1 MKKALTPKAVTWL
14 LTLVYFSGYLTRTN
28 FQNILVAVE
37 TDTGHTNELLGIVV
51 SCLFFS
57 YAIGQIVNGRLSDK
71 IKPQTMIMCGLTA
84 SSIINLIFPFCAG
97 SIPVM
102 CVLWGINGFVQ
113 AMLWPPM
120 IQIMVRAMDADAYT
134 ENVPLLT
141 IGSSAAKVLI
151 VVLAPVML
159 LAFNWRAI
167 FFFCAAFALI
177 VATVFIINR
186 NRFDLRPLPQADGKK
201 KGLRLPKAAIFPIV
215 LIFAAIVLHGALRD
229 SLDTWMPNYLK
240 AEFAFDDKL
249 AILCKVFLTTF
260 GVLSIF
266 ISKWVFRKFFKNEV
280 ACAVW
285 LFAIA
290 STSAL
295 ILFALFGLKNVPITI
310 VTMTLVY
317 GIQSGIN
324 LMLISYV
331 PKRFSAYGNIS
342 TITGL
347 LDAFAYA
354 GSAISMFGITS
365 VVKGGGG
372 WRAATLTW
380 LLVSAAGTFCVLVAM
395 RPWKRF
401 CREADALVASA
412 EKETKAKTEAETK
425 VEA

>member
-1 MKKALTPKAVTWL
+1 MKKALSPNAVTWL

-28 FQNILVAVE
+28 FQNIMVAVQ
-37 TDTGHTNELLGIVV
+37 TDTGHNADLLGIVV

-57 YAIGQIVNGRLSDK
+57 YAIGQIVNGRLGDK
-71 IKPQTMIMCGLTA
+71 IKPQIMILCGLT
-84 SSIINLIFPFCAG
+84 SSAIINLIFPFCAG
-97 SIPVM
+97 SVPVM

-120 IQIMVRAMDADAYT
+120 IQIMVRAMNAEEYT

-141 IGSSAAKVLI
+141 IGSSAAKVMI

-159 LAFNWRAI
+159 LFFNWRAI
-167 FFFCAAFALI
+167 FFFCSVFAFGVAALFF
-177 VATVFIINR
+177 TNR
-186 NRFDLRPLPQADGKK
+186 NRIALAPLPEASSKQ
-201 KGLRLPKAAIFPIV
+201 KGFRLPKAAVFPIL

-295 ILFALFGLKNVPITI
+295 VLFALFGLKNVPITI

-347 LDAFAYA
+347 LDTFAYA

-365 VVKGGGG
+365 VVKGGGD

-380 LLVSAAGTFCVLVAM
+380 LLVSVSGTFCVLVATK
-395 RPWKRF
+395 PWKRF
-401 CREADALVASA
+401 CQIAEDAEQKAAEA
-412 EKETKAKTEAETK
+412 
-425 VEA
+425 

>member
-1 MKKALTPKAVTWL
+1 MKKSLTPKAVTWL

-28 FQNILVAVE
+28 FQNIMVAVQ
-37 TDTGHTNELLGIVV
+37 TDTGHDADLLGIVV

-57 YAIGQIVNGRLSDK
+57 YAIGQIVNGWLGDK
-71 IKPQTMIMCGLTA
+71 IKPQSLIMCGLT
-84 SSIINLIFPFCAG
+84 SSAIINLVFPFCAA
-97 SIPVM
+97 SVPVM
-102 CVLWGINGFVQ
+102 CVLWGVNGFVQ

-120 IQIMVRAMDADAYT
+120 IQIMVRAMSADEYT

-141 IGSSAAKVLI
+141 IGSSAAKVMI
-151 VVLAPVML
+151 VVLAPVIL
-159 LAFNWRAI
+159 LFLNWRAI
-167 FFFCAAFALI
+167 FFICSLLSLGVAALF
-177 VATVFIINR
+177 FINR
-186 NRFDLRPLPQADGKK
+186 NRIEMRALPHTEDGKK
-201 KGLRLPKAAIFPIV
+201 KGFSLPRKAVFPIV

-249 AILCKVFLTTF
+249 AILSKVFLTVF
-260 GVLSIF
+260 GVLAIF
-266 ISKWVFRKFFKNEV
+266 ICKWVFRKFFKNEV

-290 STSAL
+290 SAAAL
-295 ILFALFGLKNVPITI
+295 VLFALFGLKNVPVTI

-354 GSAISMFGITS
+354 GSALSMFGITS

-380 LLVSAAGTFCVLVAM
+380 LLVSAAGTLCVLVAM

-401 CREADALVASA
+401 YRATDDMLAASEAAE
-412 EKETKAKTEAETK
+412 EKEEATLTKA
-425 VEA
+425 

>member
-1 MKKALTPKAVTWL
+1 MKKPLSAKAVTWL

-28 FQNILVAVE
+28 FQNIMVAVQ
-37 TDTGHTNELLGIVV
+37 TDTGHNADLLGIVV

-57 YAIGQIVNGRLSDK
+57 YAIGQIVNGRLGDK
-71 IKPQTMIMCGLTA
+71 IKPQSMIMCGLT
-84 SSIINLIFPFCAG
+84 SSAIINLIFPFCAG
-97 SIPVM
+97 SVPVM
-102 CVLWGINGFVQ
+102 CVLWGVNGFVQ

-120 IQIMVRAMDADAYT
+120 IQIMVRAMSADEYT

-141 IGSSAAKVLI
+141 IGSSAAKVAI
-151 VVLAPVML
+151 VVLAPVIL
-159 LAFNWRAI
+159 LFLNWRAI
-167 FFFCAAFALI
+167 FFICAVFALG
-177 VATVFIINR
+177 VAALFFTNR
-186 NRFDLRPLPQADGKK
+186 NRFALAPLPNASDKK
-201 KGLRLPKAAIFPIV
+201 KGFSLPRKAVFPIV
-215 LIFAAIVLHGALRD
+215 MIFAAIVLHGALRD

-240 AEFAFDDKL
+240 AEFSFDDKL
-249 AILCKVFLTTF
+249 AILCKVFLTVF
-260 GVLSIF
+260 GVLAIF
-266 ISKWVFRKFFKNEV
+266 LCKIIFRKFFKNEV
-280 ACAVW
+280 TCAVW
-285 LFAIA
+285 LFGVATA
-290 STSAL
+290 AAL
-295 ILFALFGLKNVPITI
+295 VLFALFGMKNVPVTIT
-310 VTMTLVY
+310 TMTLVY

-380 LLVSAAGTFCVLVAM
+380 LLVSAAGTLCVLVAM

-401 CREADALVASA
+401 YRIAEEAA
-412 EKETKAKTEAETK
+412 EKAPEAKTEVK
-425 VEA
+425 IEA